1 KLLNRVDEFMKRY
14 EEIGKKIDSLQ
25 NSYEDTKKKLYTGNQ
40 SVVKAANKIAQISGI
55 KNDDLNQL
63 SDF

>member
-40 SVVKAANKIAQISGI
+40 SVVKAANKIISISGS
-55 KNDDLNQL
+55 K
-63 SDF
+63 DFKEIEL